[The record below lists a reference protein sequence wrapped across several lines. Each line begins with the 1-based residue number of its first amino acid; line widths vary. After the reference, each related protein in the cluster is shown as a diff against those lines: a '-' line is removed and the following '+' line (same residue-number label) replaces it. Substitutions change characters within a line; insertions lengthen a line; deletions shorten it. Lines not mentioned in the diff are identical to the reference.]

1 MKTLVLSHVH
11 LLSAKLC
18 SVKLSNHITATL
30 TISSLTSNIAQAA
43 CASEVHCSI
52 KSMSTPF
59 SSPHS
64 RQLLNSGRLTGVSG
78 QCPAVTFGAFIICL
92 VGSAPVYRGM
102 QPSRSSHHHTNCTG
116 QQLSSPICHS
126 LRRQLLPVPLNSSP
140 TGKAGLKGQQPS
152 FHCYIVQDAS
162 SIGETPTHTTSVAL
176 WPICEAENLCCT
188 TTWCWSS
195 MDQSIHKY
203 ISTG

>member
-18 SVKLSNHITATL
+18 SVKLVKSHHSHLNHLVLDLQHCTGCL
-30 TISSLTSNIAQAA
+30 CFRSSLLYQIHVNT
-43 CASEVHCSI
+43 
-52 KSMSTPF
+52 F

>member
-1 MKTLVLSHVH
+1 MT
-11 LLSAKLC
+11 
-18 SVKLSNHITATL
+18 
-30 TISSLTSNIAQAA
+30 SSLAQAA
-43 CASEVHCSI
+43 CASEVHSSI
-52 KSMSTPF
+52 KSTSTPF

-64 RQLLNSGRLTGVSG
+64 RQLLNSGRLTGDSG

-152 FHCYIVQDAS
+152 FHCYIEQDAS

-176 WPICEAENLCCT
+176 WPIFEAENLGAGVAWINQPT
-188 TTWCWSS
+188 NAFLTVKN
-195 MDQSIHKY
+195 IPIY
-203 ISTG
+203 